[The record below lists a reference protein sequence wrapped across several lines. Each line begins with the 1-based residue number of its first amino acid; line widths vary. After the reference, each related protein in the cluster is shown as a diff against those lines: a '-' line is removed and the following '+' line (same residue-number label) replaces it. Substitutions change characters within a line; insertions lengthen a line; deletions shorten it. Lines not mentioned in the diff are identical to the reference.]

1 MRLFAVLDLRTPHL
15 ITEPIKKKLHLPR
28 NIFYGWWI
36 AIVSSSVDSL
46 KHGTFNKGFTSYI
59 IPMGNELGITLSA
72 ISFAEM
78 LGRMEGGLQGPLMG
92 WATDRFGPRII
103 LMFGGLT
110 SGIGFILIAFTQN
123 YLYFVCVFVGLLSLG
138 FRAGYNNATMPAIN
152 RPPRHDQGHP
162 RP

>member
-1 MRLFAVLDLRTPHL
+1 M

-72 ISFAEM
+72 ISFAE
-78 LGRMEGGLQGPLMG
+78 R
-92 WATDRFGPRII
+92 RFSQAETCRASS
-103 LMFGGLT
+103 LT
-110 SGIGFILIAFTQN
+110 A
-123 YLYFVCVFVGLLSLG
+123 
-138 FRAGYNNATMPAIN
+138 RAVI
-152 RPPRHDQGHP
+152 QS
-162 RP
+162 